1 MRIVRRKRRRKE
13 EKKKMKKKKKKAVA
27 TPQTA
32 PTATLRKK
40 LLKDSKKISDM
51 CELQQEHTDGR
62 CNPTLL
68 ACRGDLLKGTRG

>member
-1 MRIVRRKRRRKE
+1 
-13 EKKKMKKKKKKAVA
+13 MKKKKKKAVA